1 METKK
6 LSEQTNEE
14 LLKKHKTIKFITGI
28 LIGFLIALAA
38 LNLVNIN
45 NGDQPWI
52 VLGVPIGLLPI
63 VIINY
68 NSMRTIGKEL
78 KSRGL

>member
-14 LLKKHKTIKFITGI
+14 LLKKHKTIKIITGI

>member
-14 LLKKHKTIKFITGI
+14 LLKKHKTVKFITGI